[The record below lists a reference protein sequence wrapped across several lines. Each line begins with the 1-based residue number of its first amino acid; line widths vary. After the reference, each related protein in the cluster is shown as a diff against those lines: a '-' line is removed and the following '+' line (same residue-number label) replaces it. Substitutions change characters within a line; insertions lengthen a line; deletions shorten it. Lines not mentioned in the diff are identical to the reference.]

1 MSARD
6 NVLDEL
12 AEKLNGGGA
21 PEDQLSIDPDA
32 CKVGDIYSVNI
43 EGAEFIVEGIL
54 PVNAGGEYGQGGS
67 SKTTRHQ
74 FEHTSTGHMIGHDH

>member
-21 PEDQLSIDPDA
+21 PEDFDDDP
-32 CKVGDIYSVNI
+32 
-43 EGAEFIVEGIL
+43 
-54 PVNAGGEYGQGGS
+54 AGGGGTPR
-67 SKTTRHQ
+67 KNP
-74 FEHTSTGHMIGHDH
+74 